1 MLFLRA
7 QENRLSRRLCS
18 NVLKLFSYI
27 FDDTEDII
35 LQKVKLL

>member
-18 NVLKLFSYI
+18 NILKLLAYI